1 MQLAGSRFFSY
12 NLYPLEILQSS
23 VVPELLFVLPI
34 FGPGLDVLNFF
45 DLVVDVT
52 CVGNKRI
59 FTIEGQRW
67 VEFILIFVW
76 AIRMTMR
83 RVLCLT
89 GLPCWVVT
97 RRWCWRPTWLHATV

>member
-1 MQLAGSRFFSY
+1 MIFRVQLAGSRFFSY

-59 FTIEGQRW
+59 FTIEGQRC
-67 VEFILIFVW
+67 VYF
-76 AIRMTMR
+76 T
-83 RVLCLT
+83 LCSCKSLM
-89 GLPCWVVT
+89 GNSNDNVGVFCF
-97 RRWCWRPTWLHATV
+97 

>member
-59 FTIEGQRW
+59 FTIEGQRC
-67 VEFILIFVW
+67 VYF
-76 AIRMTMR
+76 T
-83 RVLCLT
+83 LCSCM
-89 GLPCWVVT
+89 GNSNGGVFWSQVCHVGS
-97 RRWCWRPTWLHATV
+97 